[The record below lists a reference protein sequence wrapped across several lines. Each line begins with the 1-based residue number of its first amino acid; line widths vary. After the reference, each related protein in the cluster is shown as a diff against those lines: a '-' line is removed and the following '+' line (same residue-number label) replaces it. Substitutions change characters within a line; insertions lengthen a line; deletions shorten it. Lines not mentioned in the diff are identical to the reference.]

1 MKNSILLLASLL
13 ISIPALAVDYCNGG
27 AEAQGFFIVN
37 SVRPAAEQ
45 KCIVNV
51 QIDWSKGEYAFREN
65 PNCPLDTSDVQNT
78 DLIESCGLKAGQSL
92 SGIMVLRDG
101 KLHLE

>member
-1 MKNSILLLASLL
+1 MKNSLLLLASLL
-13 ISIPALAVDYCNGG
+13 LSFPVLAVDYCNGG

-37 SVRPAAEQ
+37 SVRPAGQ
-45 KCIVNV
+45 QCVVNV
-51 QIDWSKGEYAFREN
+51 SIDWSKGDYAFREN
-65 PNCPLDTSDVQNT
+65 PNCPLDTGDVQNA
-78 DLIESCGLKAGQSL
+78 DLIESCQLKAGESI